1 MSERLVK
8 PGSGTHPSVLRE
20 RTFHYG
26 SPDLAR
32 HLADVA
38 YVVVGGLVTRL
49 YMQERMTLVADVLVA
64 PADAKDA
71 EDALTQTGCKKIGTL
86 TIGGSTWRLPHG
98 TTLDLIVIDEPWAAE
113 AIVNAVT
120 GSDGLRYISLP
131 YLVIMKLAAGRVQ
144 DLADITRMLGDAG
157 EEQLQQIRRTV
168 NTWRP
173 QDAED
178 LESMIHLGALEYGK
192 S

>member
-20 RTFHYG
+20 RTFQYG

-38 YVVVGGLVTRL
+38 YVVVGGLATRL
-49 YMQERMTLVADVLVA
+49 YMQERMTLDADVLVA

-86 TIGGSTWRLPHG
+86 TIGGSTWRLPDG

-113 AIVNAVT
+113 AIVSAVT
-120 GSDGLRYISLP
+120 GRFDAVDG
-131 YLVIMKLAAGRVQ
+131 
-144 DLADITRMLGDAG
+144 
-157 EEQLQQIRRTV
+157 
-168 NTWRP
+168 
-173 QDAED
+173 
-178 LESMIHLGALEYGK
+178 
-192 S
+192 